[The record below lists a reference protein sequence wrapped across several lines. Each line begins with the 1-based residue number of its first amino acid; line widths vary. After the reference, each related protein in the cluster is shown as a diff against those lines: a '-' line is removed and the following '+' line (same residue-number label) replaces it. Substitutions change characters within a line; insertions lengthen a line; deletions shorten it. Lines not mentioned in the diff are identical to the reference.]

1 MSLAGNEHQH
11 EIIIVKHGGGDHEDG
26 HHGGAWKIAFADF
39 MTAMMC
45 FFLVMWLINA
55 ANEETKV
62 AVASYFNPVKLV
74 DRNSAKRGLDS
85 LGEGPQSADSTTA
98 TSEKETKKPAEAG
111 PKTAGATEAENTA
124 EPTDAKNYTDQ
135 HLFENPYAV
144 LAEIAAD
151 TGVAQNSSSKGD
163 GGAAEAGPATG
174 ASGGEAYR
182 DPFAPDFWS
191 KEVESQPEQ
200 LTAEN
205 AAAPDPFADQPGQ
218 PAGGPAEAASD
229 LQTAFPA
236 PAAEAGGEEP
246 ATLPAA
252 APLPE
257 ERPAP
262 GQVAQ
267 APEAAAE
274 KLAGE
279 VVEKEIEKTD
289 DKPSEEVVAEA
300 ARIGEEL
307 RKAFGADDR
316 MFGGISV
323 VPTQRGVMIS
333 VTDQLNVGMFEIGSA
348 VPRRELV
355 LAMEKISAVL
365 KDEEGAIVINGHTDG
380 RPFASKVYDNWRLS
394 TARAQS
400 AYYMLARAGLDEKR
414 IVQVSGFAD
423 RQLKV
428 KDDPFAE
435 TNRRIEILL
444 ETGT

>member
-11 EIIIVKHGGGDHEDG
+11 EIIIVKHSGGDHEDG

-85 LGEGPQSADSTTA
+85 LGEGPQAADSSVE
-98 TSEKETKKPAEAG
+98 TSQSESKKPAEAG
-111 PKTAGATEAENTA
+111 PKTAGATDAENRA
-124 EPTDAKNYTDQ
+124 DPTDAKNYTDE

-151 TGVAQNSSSKGD
+151 TGIEQNSSAKGD
-163 GGAAEAGPATG
+163 GGAADAGPATG

-191 KEVESQPEQ
+191 QEVESQPEQ
-200 LTAEN
+200 QMAEN
-205 AAAPDPFADQPGQ
+205 PAPPNPLADEAGQ
-218 PAGGPAEAASD
+218 PAAGVAAEPND

-236 PAAEAGGEEP
+236 PAAGAGGEEQ

-257 ERPAP
+257 QRPTHE
-262 GQVAQ
+262 QVA
-267 APEAAAE
+267 EASEPAQDKPAD
-274 KLAGE
+274 KA
-279 VVEKEIEKTD
+279 D
-289 DKPSEEVVAEA
+289 DKPSDAVVAEA
-300 ARIGEEL
+300 ERIGEVL
-307 RKAFGADDR
+307 RKAFGGDDK

-323 VPTQRGVMIS
+323 VPTERGVMIS

-348 VPRRELV
+348 VPRRDLV

-365 KDEEGAIVINGHTDG
+365 KDEKGSIVINGHTDG
-380 RPFASKVYDNWRLS
+380 RPFTSKLYDNWRLS
-394 TARAQS
+394 TARAQA
-400 AYYMLARAGLDEKR
+400 AYYMLARAGLDESR
-414 IVQVSGFAD
+414 IVSVSGFAD
-423 RQLKV
+423 RKLKV

>member
-85 LGEGPQSADSTTA
+85 LGEGPQSADSSTETA
-98 TSEKETKKPAEAG
+98 ENQTKKPAEEG
-111 PKTAGATEAENTA
+111 PKTAGATDAESKA
-124 EPTDAKNYTDQ
+124 DPTDPKNYTDE

-151 TGVAQNSSSKGD
+151 TGVAQNTSSKGD
-163 GGAAEAGPATG
+163 GGAADAGPATG

-191 KEVESQPEQ
+191 KEVESRPEPA
-200 LTAEN
+200 TTEN
-205 AAAPDPFADQPGQ
+205 AASPSPLADQAGQ
-218 PAGGPAEAASD
+218 AVAGAPVAAEAAND
-229 LQTAFPA
+229 LQAAFPA
-236 PAAEAGGEEP
+236 PAADIGAAEP
-246 ATLPAA
+246 ATLPPA

-257 ERPAP
+257 QRP
-262 GQVAQ
+262 
-267 APEAAAE
+267 
-274 KLAGE
+274 
-279 VVEKEIEKTD
+279 
-289 DKPSEEVVAEA
+289 PSQSVAEA
-300 ARIGEEL
+300 AGPRQDKPSDRIVAEAERIGAEL
-307 RKAFGADDR
+307 RNAFGGDDK

-323 VPTQRGVMIS
+323 VPTERGVMIS

-348 VPRRELV
+348 VPRRDLV
-355 LAMEKISAVL
+355 LAMEKISKVL
-365 KDEEGAIVINGHTDG
+365 MGEKGNIIINGHTDG
-380 RPFASKVYDNWRLS
+380 RPFTSKLYDNWRLS
-394 TARAQS
+394 TARAQA
-400 AYYMLARAGLDEKR
+400 AYYMLVRAGLDEAR
-414 IVQVSGFAD
+414 IVSVSGYAD
-423 RQLKV
+423 RKLKV

-444 ETGT
+444 ETES

>member
-11 EIIIVKHGGGDHEDG
+11 EIIIVKHGGGDHEEG

-85 LGEGPQSADSTTA
+85 LGEGPQSADSSTE
-98 TSEKETKKPAEAG
+98 TSETETRKPAEEG
-111 PKTAGATEAENTA
+111 PKTAGATDAEAKA
-124 EPTDAKNYTDQ
+124 DPTDAKNYTDE

-151 TGVAQNSSSKGD
+151 TGVAQNTSSKGK
-163 GGAAEAGPATG
+163 GGAADAGPATG

-191 KEVESQPEQ
+191 KEVDSQPEQ
-200 LTAEN
+200 ALTED
-205 AAAPDPFADQPGQ
+205 AAAPNPLADDVVQPGAGS
-218 PAGGPAEAASD
+218 PAPAEVAND

-236 PAAEAGGEEP
+236 PAAGVGGEEQ

-257 ERPAP
+257 QRPSPENVADVADPERN
-262 GQVAQ
+262 
-267 APEAAAE
+267 
-274 KLAGE
+274 
-279 VVEKEIEKTD
+279 
-289 DKPSEEVVAEA
+289 KPSDRIVAEA
-300 ARIGEEL
+300 ERIGEAL
-307 RKAFGADDR
+307 RKAFGGDDK
-316 MFGGISV
+316 MSGGISV
-323 VPTQRGVMIS
+323 VPTERGVMIS

-348 VPRRELV
+348 VPRRDLV

-365 KDEEGAIVINGHTDG
+365 KGEKGNIIINGHTDG

-400 AYYMLARAGLDEKR
+400 AYYMLARAGLDEAR
-414 IVQVSGFAD
+414 IVSVSGFAD
-423 RQLKV
+423 RKLKV

-444 ETGT
+444 EAGS

>member
-11 EIIIVKHGGGDHEDG
+11 EIIIVKHRGGDHEDG

-85 LGEGPQSADSTTA
+85 LGEGPQSADSSTETA
-98 TSEKETKKPAEAG
+98 ENETKKPAEEG
-111 PKTAGATEAENTA
+111 PKTAGATEAENKA
-124 EPTDAKNYTDQ
+124 DPTDAKNYTDE

-151 TGVAQNSSSKGD
+151 TGVAQNTSSKGD
-163 GGAAEAGPATG
+163 GGAADAGPATG

-191 KEVESQPEQ
+191 QEAENQPEPEM
-200 LTAEN
+200 AEN
-205 AAAPDPFADQPGQ
+205 TAPPNPLADEVGQ
-218 PAGGPAEAASD
+218 PARAVAATEAAND
-229 LQTAFPA
+229 LQAAFPA
-236 PAAEAGGEEP
+236 PAGLAVSEEQ
-246 ATLPAA
+246 ATLPPA

-257 ERPAP
+257 QRPS
-262 GQVAQ
+262 
-267 APEAAAE
+267 PEQ
-274 KLAGE
+274 
-279 VVEKEIEKTD
+279 
-289 DKPSEEVVAEA
+289 VAEA
-300 ARIGEEL
+300 SDPAQDKPVEKPEGRPSDKIVAEAERIGEVL
-307 RKAFGADDR
+307 RKAFGGDDK

-323 VPTQRGVMIS
+323 VPTEGGVMIS

-348 VPRRELV
+348 VPRRDLV

-365 KDEEGAIVINGHTDG
+365 KGEQGNIVINGHTDG
-380 RPFASKVYDNWRLS
+380 RPFTSKLYDNWRLS
-394 TARAQS
+394 TARAQA
-400 AYYMLARAGLDEKR
+400 AYYMLARAGLDEER
-414 IVQVSGFAD
+414 IVSVSGFAD
-423 RQLKV
+423 RKLKV